1 MRRSSK
7 SGFTLLETLI
17 VVGVIVILTGVTA
30 VALSGRGSQG
40 AALASAQS
48 IVAGLVSTTRSQAA
62 LYQVKARLLVYA
74 QRPTGTGTIDSNK
87 YLRALQVVRETDYES
102 NVWVA
107 VGDPVMLPA
116 PICIVPRTVTREHL
130 SAGVNWNPDTV
141 NGPISS
147 LQTTAVNMSYRGQA
161 GSTQQSQ
168 LQYFGSTGQAR
179 PVYYIEF
186 GPDGTVLTPST
197 GAIKIAVSPAI
208 VSGNAVP
215 TFTSNATV
223 RGVTIRRTT
232 GAMSMVNDATGF

>member
-17 VVGVIVILTGVTA
+17 VVGVIVILTGVAA
-30 VALSGRGSQG
+30 VSLSGRSSQG

-62 LYQVKARLLVYA
+62 LHQVKARLLVYA
-74 QRPTGTGTIDSNK
+74 QRPTGAGTIDNNR
-87 YLRALQVVRETDYES
+87 YLRALQIVRETDYES
-102 NVWVA
+102 NIWVA
-107 VGDPVMLPA
+107 VGTPVMLPA
-116 PICIVPRTVTREHL
+116 PICVVPRTVTREHL

-161 GSTQQSQ
+161 GSTQT
-168 LQYFGSTGQAR
+168 QYFGTTGQAR

-186 GPDGTVLTPST
+186 GPDGTVITPAT
-197 GAIKIAVSPAI
+197 GPIKIALSPAI